1 MNALSKIYQ
10 LAKNS
15 LIDYKL
21 QLKEDVLSPIKK
33 EIDRVSAIAEKR
45 DKRELASMSNYEI
58 FRIYMMLA
66 NYNLAI
72 YDEMEN
78 TLESYKSIINGWTYN
93 KEGRVIRTLL
103 AETSKSDDIHRHPR
117 VLEIMSLL
125 NLSTDMLEFT
135 LKMPFHAILKFLRF
149 KQEMDQLYFK
159 AGINLTNPSKIRVSH
174 QIFVGTGMENLIGAA
189 IACIKDEIKDD
200 KFTKENLKMRIK
212 YTNEVLAA
220 LENEE
225 EFLGMLSVPDEWHKY
240 LDTKILEELYNIV
253 HSNML
258 KNYLGIEKKIKE
270 LDKDLEDNEL
280 KKYLISK
287 KLDYESL
294 DEETKEKLKNVK
306 DLVRKI
312 QILESMGIDINVIL
326 TKYVDCLV
334 NFDEEKIKFI
344 QNLIKLNALKKETIT
359 NYLFLILGEYFER
372 IKTNYTILKDI
383 IDFNN
388 VFYKD
393 SLLFL
398 DSHKLRNILSILKE
412 YNLSKNN
419 YMFLLCNFKYLEI
432 YDLMLE
438 QNIPLELLVS
448 ICHTDSPVD
457 TIKRIM
463 IYRSIG
469 ESYENENHRL
479 RRDVTNNSKIDG
491 NLDEY
496 IENVIPFIVK
506 NEFKG
511 DRIDSVLNDDMV
523 KDLDNQYRYGDV
535 YVIKGVRVSRG
546 KFLRHYQKNKNSK
559 YLIDSLVAGSI
570 MSNSEYYSLYSEI
583 NRKMILTK

>member
-1 MNALSKIYQ
+1 MSALSKIYQ
-10 LAKNS
+10 MAKNS

-33 EIDRVSAIAEKR
+33 EIDRICVIAQKR
-45 DKRELASMSNYEI
+45 DKREIASTGNYEI

-72 YDEMEN
+72 YDEMESI
-78 TLESYKSIINGWTYN
+78 LESYKSIINGWTYN
-93 KEGRVIRTLL
+93 KEGKVIRTLL
-103 AETSKSDDIHRHPR
+103 AETAKSDDIHRHPR
-117 VLEIMSLL
+117 ILEIMAAL

-149 KQEMDQLYFK
+149 KYEMDQLYFK
-159 AGINLTNPSKIRVSH
+159 TGINLPNSGKIQVG
-174 QIFVGTGMENLIGAA
+174 QKLYVGTGMENLIGAA

-200 KFTKENLKMRIK
+200 KCTKENLKMRIK

-225 EFLGMLSVPDEWHKY
+225 EFLGMLSVPDEWHQY

-253 HSNML
+253 HGNML
-258 KNYLGIEKKIKE
+258 KNYLGIENKLKE
-270 LDKDLEDNEL
+270 LDNGIEDNEL

-287 KLDYESL
+287 KLDYDSL

-306 DLVRKI
+306 DLIRKI
-312 QILESMGIDINVIL
+312 QVLESMGIDINVIL
-326 TKYVDCLV
+326 TKYIDCLL

-344 QNLIKLNALKKETIT
+344 QNLIKVNALKKETIT
-359 NYLFLILGEYFER
+359 NYLFLILGEYFEK

-398 DSHKLRNILSILKE
+398 DSHKLRNILSVLKE

-419 YMFLLCNFKYLEI
+419 YMFLLCNFQYIEI

-448 ICHTDSPVD
+448 ICHTTNPVD

-491 NLDEY
+491 NLDDY
-496 IENVIPFIVK
+496 IENVVPFIVK
-506 NEFKG
+506 NEIKG
-511 DRIDSVLNDDMV
+511 DRIDNVLSDDIV

-535 YVIKGVRVSRG
+535 YIIKGTRVSRG
-546 KFLRHYQKNKNSK
+546 KFLRHYQKNKNPK
-559 YLIDSLVAGSI
+559 FLIDSLVAGSI

-583 NRKMILTK
+583 NRKLILTK